1 MTYGKE
7 KDRATVKPAAGGFK
21 LPARP
26 APELTPEQVA
36 TVAANREFIKTHMP
50 EVEADLRIFFED
62 GWCQGWRAI
71 DNCQLINSA
80 AENDNGGQ
88 K

>member
-1 MTYGKE
+1 MSYEKE
-7 KDRATVKPAAGGFK
+7 KARATVKPAAGGFK
-21 LPARP
+21 LLARP

-36 TVAANREFIKTHMP
+36 AVAANREFIKTHMP

-71 DNCQLINSA
+71 ENCQLLKSD
-80 AENDNGGQ
+80 EEPTHGQ
-88 K
+88 